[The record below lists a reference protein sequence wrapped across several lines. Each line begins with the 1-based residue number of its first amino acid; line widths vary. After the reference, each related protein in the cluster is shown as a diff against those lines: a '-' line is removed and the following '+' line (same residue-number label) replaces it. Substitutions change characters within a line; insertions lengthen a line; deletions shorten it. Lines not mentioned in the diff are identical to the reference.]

1 MITKI
6 LFWSAIGFIAYTYF
20 FFPLM
25 TLLRGLFWRTPIQQA
40 KITPSVSLII
50 AAYNEAQNIAAK
62 IDNSLALDYPR
73 EKLEI
78 VIASDGST
86 DGTDEIVRRYAS
98 QGIRLLS
105 LPRRGK
111 APALNAAVAA
121 ANGEVLVFSD
131 ANSMYAPDAIQA
143 LVRPFADPEVGGVAG
158 NQVYLKEKRHG
169 AASAGEHS
177 YWNYDRKLK
186 QFQSEAGNTIS
197 ATGAIYAIRRSLFQT
212 VPSGVTDDFT
222 ISTGVI
228 AQGMRL
234 VFAADAVAYEPV
246 AGTGS
251 REFSRKVRVISR
263 GLRAVLARHELLNPF
278 SYGFYA
284 IQLWS
289 HKVLRRL
296 VVFPLLVVLITS
308 PLLWT
313 QGMFYQAITVGQA
326 LFYGCGAVGFRF
338 QSKKWGQI
346 PIFAVPFFFCMV
358 NAASLIATFNL
369 LRGHRIEIWETKRQ
383 TAG

>member
-1 MITKI
+1 
-6 LFWSAIGFIAYTYF
+6 
-20 FFPLM
+20 
-25 TLLRGLFWRTPIQQA
+25 
-40 KITPSVSLII
+40 VSLII

-121 ANGEVLVFSD
+121 ANGEVLVVSD

-158 NQVYLKEKRHG
+158 NQVYLKEQRHG

-186 QFQSEAGNTIS
+186 
-197 ATGAIYAIRRSLFQT
+197 
-212 VPSGVTDDFT
+212 
-222 ISTGVI
+222 
-228 AQGMRL
+228 
-234 VFAADAVAYEPV
+234 
-246 AGTGS
+246 
-251 REFSRKVRVISR
+251 
-263 GLRAVLARHELLNPF
+263 
-278 SYGFYA
+278 
-284 IQLWS
+284 
-289 HKVLRRL
+289 
-296 VVFPLLVVLITS
+296 
-308 PLLWT
+308 
-313 QGMFYQAITVGQA
+313 
-326 LFYGCGAVGFRF
+326 
-338 QSKKWGQI
+338 
-346 PIFAVPFFFCMV
+346 
-358 NAASLIATFNL
+358 
-369 LRGHRIEIWETKRQ
+369 
-383 TAG
+383 